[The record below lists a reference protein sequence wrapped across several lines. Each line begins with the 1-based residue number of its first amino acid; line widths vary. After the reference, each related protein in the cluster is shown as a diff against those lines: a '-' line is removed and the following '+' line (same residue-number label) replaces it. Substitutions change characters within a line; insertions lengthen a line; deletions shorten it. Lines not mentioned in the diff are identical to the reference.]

1 MSCNHITT
9 TCLTCPYRYNCEI
22 LNDDKVALDEDY
34 DDYFL
39 GLTSK
44 EYEQETKEHF
54 DYLKHLSKVDDS
66 AAIALLN
73 RCEDSIFSRC
83 WVTDEQAEILYH
95 TVLYWRDKA
104 LMYDMEVK

>member
-1 MSCNHITT
+1 M
-9 TCLTCPYRYNCEI
+9 EG
-22 LNDDKVALDEDY
+22 LNVNFEELEHMDLNDEDY

-39 GLTSK
+39 GLTPK
-44 EYEQETKEHF
+44 EYEQERNEHF
-54 DYLKHLSKVDDS
+54 DYLRHLSKVDDS

-83 WVTDEQAEILYH
+83 WVTDEQAKILYH

-104 LMYDMEVK
+104 LMYDMEVGDN